1 MNKIIFYAV
10 SKHLFKFLE
19 ILQRLFN
26 FQYSVFEQLSPNT
39 TIRYSVFVQFQR
51 TNNSVFGIR
60 KILKN
65 EYIRYSVFGPHL
77 LFGPTLLESFNFRI
91 FESYVNKVERYGRI
105 SEFPKFYQSL
115 PLQSLQIWNLP
126 TSRSSLYPTLY
137 VSQIRS
143 KPLLIPVVC
152 QEV

>member
-1 MNKIIFYAV
+1 MLKGQDWSRFGQDLVKIWSRLVKIGQVRSKFGQTQTDQSWVNKV
-10 SKHLFKFLE
+10 CNQKFV
-19 ILQRLFN
+19 R
-26 FQYSVFEQLSPNT
+26 
-39 TIRYSVFVQFQR
+39 
-51 TNNSVFGIR
+51 FG
-60 KILKN
+60 
-65 EYIRYSVFGPHL
+65 
-77 LFGPTLLESFNFRI
+77 LESFNFRI

-143 KPLLIPVVC
+143 KPLLIPVDYYFGLEYMLLGKWGS
-152 QEV
+152 QKLNLT